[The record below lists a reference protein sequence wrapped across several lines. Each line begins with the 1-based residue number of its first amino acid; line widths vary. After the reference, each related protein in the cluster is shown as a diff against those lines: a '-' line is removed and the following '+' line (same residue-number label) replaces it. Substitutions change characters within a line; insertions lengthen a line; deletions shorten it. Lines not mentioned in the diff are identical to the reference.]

1 MNPPDPTPRSAAPPA
16 APGPLKPTGA
26 RHWVVVFAAT
36 LAAITYIDR
45 VCMSQAKPYIA
56 TDLRLS
62 DKQMGWVFAVFIL
75 VNGVFAVPGGWLG
88 DKIGPRKVLMQVV
101 ILWSFFTAATG
112 RVWNYVSL
120 LIVQGLFGVGEAGA
134 FPNLAKAFTNWLPA
148 PERNRA
154 VSVMWLCTRWAGA
167 ATPLLVVSVIYLVGW
182 RWTFAVFALPGII
195 WAAIFYWWFRD
206 NPRNHP
212 SVNAAELKLLD
223 EARSNAAGR
232 VKVPW
237 AKILRSRTVWLL
249 FVQYFCFGYGWYFYI
264 TWLPTFVTEAHG
276 ADFKKSALLAWV
288 PGMLGNHVTP
298 EVIKAVQGALLAGIP
313 LFFGGFACML
323 SGWLAGWLVR
333 RGFALARVRRG
344 LAYLGYWGAA
354 AMLLLSPR
362 FADPVCAMLVMGL
375 ASFSLDL
382 TLPVCWRTAMDVGGK
397 YAGTVSGTMNMAGQI
412 GGAAGPVVVGYIL
425 QYLNHN
431 WTLTL
436 VISAAIYVVGGLCWT
451 WIDPVTPV
459 DKGEESCI

>member
-1 MNPPDPTPRSAAPPA
+1 MNPPNLAPASDAPPA
-16 APGPLKPTGA
+16 TATPLKPTGA

-45 VCMSQAKPYIA
+45 VCMSQAKPYISR
-56 TDLRLS
+56 DLRLS
-62 DKQMGWVFAVFIL
+62 DAQIGCVFAIFVL
-75 VNGVFAVPGGWLG
+75 ANGLFAVPSGWLG

-101 ILWSFFTAATG
+101 ILWSFFTAAMG
-112 RVWNYVSL
+112 QAWNYASL
-120 LIVQGLFGVGEAGA
+120 LVIQCLFGAGEAGA
-134 FPNLAKAFTNWLPA
+134 FPNLAKTFTNWLPA
-148 PERNRA
+148 IERNRA
-154 VSVMWLCTRWAGA
+154 VSVMWLSTRWAGA
-167 ATPLLVVSVIYLVGW
+167 ATPLLFLWVVSLVGSW
-182 RWTFAVFALPGII
+182 RWAFALFAVPGLV

-206 NPRNHP
+206 SPRNHP
-212 SVNAAELKLLD
+212 AVNAAELELLK
-223 EARSNAAGR
+223 ETRQNASGH

-237 AKILRSRTVWLL
+237 SKILRSRTVWLL

-264 TWLPTFVTEAHG
+264 TWLPTYVREARG
-276 ADFKKSALLAWV
+276 VELQK
-288 PGMLGNHVTP
+288 
-298 EVIKAVQGALLAGIP
+298 GALLSGIP
-313 LFFGGFACML
+313 LFFGGFACIL
-323 SGWLAGWLVR
+323 SGWLASGLVR

-344 LAYLGYWGAA
+344 LACVGYWGAA

-362 FADPVCAMLVMGL
+362 IADPVWAMLAMGV

-382 TLPVCWRTAMDVGGK
+382 TLPVCWRTAMDVGGR

-412 GGAAGPVVVGYIL
+412 GGATGPVAVGYIL

-436 VISAAIYVVGGLCWT
+436 VISAAIYALGGLCWI

-459 DKGEESCI
+459 DKGEEALPPAARPA